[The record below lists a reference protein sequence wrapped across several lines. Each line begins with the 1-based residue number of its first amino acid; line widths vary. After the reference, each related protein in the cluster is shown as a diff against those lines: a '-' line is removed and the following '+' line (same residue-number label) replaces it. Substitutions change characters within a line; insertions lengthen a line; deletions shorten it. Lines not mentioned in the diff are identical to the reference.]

1 MNPVLFS
8 PNSTVFNTNGIG
20 RLTPISCTVT
30 EERNS
35 IFELDMTVKIG
46 CNHFEDI
53 KQSAIVTAKPSPGR
67 RPQPFRIY
75 YVSRPIGG
83 KVKIKAEHLSYW
95 LNYIPVMPFSTLNGA
110 QNALNGFRTNAAE
123 SCPFTFWTDI
133 TSSASYSITA
143 PESIRH
149 YLGGVRGSII
159 DVFGGE
165 YEWDGY
171 TVKLHKSRGVLRD
184 VTLRYGKNITDL
196 KQEENIANT
205 FTGVCPYW
213 QSTEGQL
220 VTLPEKVIH
229 SANASN
235 FPFQR
240 TITKDFSDKFDNAPT
255 ESQLR
260 AYTQSYVGASGVGVP
275 SVSIDVSFVDLAQT
289 EEYKDLL
296 SLQEVELCDTIKVEF
311 SELGV
316 STTEKITKTVYD
328 VLAERYTKIGV
339 GDVRSSLAKTIE
351 EQIDTVSYMPTTEQV
366 QRDVDRATG
375 VLNKGRSGYVLIN
388 RNSEGYANE
397 ILFLDAQSEGNLYS
411 ATHILRINQAGIGFS
426 SNGYQGNYYQSWT
439 LEGILSLGGVN
450 NAYGELQILDPQGKV
465 LCAVTKDGYTVYD
478 DDGQTII
485 GQWSHSGIS
494 LKKGVID
501 FEWGTDTVG
510 FYADGEKIQL
520 GDWIID
526 SQSYGRAILQSTDEV
541 TGMSAETDDEEQLYL
556 WAGYHDDDDYVLAVN
571 AGGIFTQY
579 DVNIQGTSVLAAI
592 HEIERKISASTGSDD
607 DDDDDYEGD
616 GTGMGENT
624 EGGYLKDGGVI
635 IDPDDPNNPDLDPD
649 AH

>member
-53 KQSAIVTAKPSPGR
+53 KQSAIIIAKPSPGR
-67 RPQPFRIY
+67 SPQPFRIY

-133 TSSASYSITA
+133 ASSASYLITA

-171 TVKLHKSRGVLRD
+171 TVKLHKSRGALRD

-220 VTLPEKVIH
+220 VTLPE
-229 SANASN
+229 
-235 FPFQR
+235 R
-240 TITKDFSDKFDNAPT
+240 
-255 ESQLR
+255 
-260 AYTQSYVGASGVGVP
+260 
-275 SVSIDVSFVDLAQT
+275 
-289 EEYKDLL
+289 
-296 SLQEVELCDTIKVEF
+296 C
-311 SELGV
+311 
-316 STTEKITKTVYD
+316 
-328 VLAERYTKIGV
+328 
-339 GDVRSSLAKTIE
+339 
-351 EQIDTVSYMPTTEQV
+351 
-366 QRDVDRATG
+366 
-375 VLNKGRSGYVLIN
+375 
-388 RNSEGYANE
+388 
-397 ILFLDAQSEGNLYS
+397 
-411 ATHILRINQAGIGFS
+411 
-426 SNGYQGNYYQSWT
+426 
-439 LEGILSLGGVN
+439 
-450 NAYGELQILDPQGKV
+450 
-465 LCAVTKDGYTVYD
+465 
-478 DDGQTII
+478 
-485 GQWSHSGIS
+485 
-494 LKKGVID
+494 
-501 FEWGTDTVG
+501 
-510 FYADGEKIQL
+510 
-520 GDWIID
+520 
-526 SQSYGRAILQSTDEV
+526 
-541 TGMSAETDDEEQLYL
+541 
-556 WAGYHDDDDYVLAVN
+556 
-571 AGGIFTQY
+571 
-579 DVNIQGTSVLAAI
+579 
-592 HEIERKISASTGSDD
+592 
-607 DDDDDYEGD
+607 
-616 GTGMGENT
+616 
-624 EGGYLKDGGVI
+624 
-635 IDPDDPNNPDLDPD
+635 
-649 AH
+649 